1 MKHKKIFY
9 CIISIF
15 AVRIGLFI
23 SNRVFYNEINVGRT
37 YKGLPVISSYSINMY
52 DMSTP
57 EKVVGVVDYVFV
69 AKIDSIKETDYRDPI
84 EVEVTADGS
93 KTETITNPYTIY
105 NVTVIDNIKGE
116 LPVSEQITITQ
127 NGGITEDK
135 KMYILPDGAELLQ
148 VGEYYIILA
157 YAVSEQ
163 GELEINSSETYVLLS
178 DNSTGAS
185 MSSSIFENSISTNA
199 IVKKY
204 QKAYKN
210 QEVPEQKKDNFT
222 SKYDISLKNKE

>member
-15 AVRIGLFI
+15 ALTIGLLL
-23 SNRVFYNEINVGRT
+23 SNHVFNNEINIERT

-57 EKVVGVVDYVFV
+57 EKVVGAVDYVFV
-69 AKIDSIKETDYRDPI
+69 AKINSIKETDYRDPI

-93 KTETITNPYTIY
+93 KTKTITNPYTIY
-105 NVTVIDNIKGE
+105 NVTVIDNIKGK

-157 YAVSEQ
+157 YAVSKQ
-163 GELEINSSETYVLLS
+163 GELEINSSKTYVLLS
-178 DNSTGAS
+178 DNSSKAN
-185 MSSSIFENSISTNA
+185 MSSSVFENSISTNE

-204 QKAYKN
+204 QNAYKN
-210 QEVPEQKKDNFT
+210 QKVPEQKKNNFT